1 MESIAFKGREISPCC
16 IGFQSSLQN
25 NLMSRPTGL
34 ALNHQRGLEGPQVA
48 EVRVRAVGPV
58 LGSIGENNGG
68 STRIGVTS
76 ESEGASTTAL
86 ALALS
91 PAPPP
96 MAPAAW
102 GV

>member
-1 MESIAFKGREISPCC
+1 M
-16 IGFQSSLQN
+16 
-25 NLMSRPTGL
+25 
-34 ALNHQRGLEGPQVA
+34 A

-96 MAPAAW
+96 WPLQH
-102 GV
+102 GVCEISPHTLSTREQWEFHV